1 MGQPHD
7 TLRHLMT
14 WGCDVK
20 NEAEA
25 DNKKLSKSVGVLIAA
40 RRKALGL
47 TQGELAE
54 RVNIEQES
62 MSRIET
68 GSITTSLGRLVSLA
82 DALDCPVETLLRP
95 ASPRKQDQVLVMA
108 ELLSELSS
116 AERAFALGVVRD
128 FVGLVKSRK

>member
-1 MGQPHD
+1 
-7 TLRHLMT
+7 MT

-20 NEAEA
+20 NKTEA
-25 DNKKLSKSVGVLIAA
+25 DNKKLSKSVGTLIAA

-68 GSITTSLGRLVSLA
+68 GAITPSLSRLVSLA

-95 ASPRKQDQVLVMA
+95 ASHRKQDQALVMA
-108 ELLSELSS
+108 ELLGGLSS
-116 AERAFALGVVRD
+116 TERAFALGVIRD

>member
-1 MGQPHD
+1 
-7 TLRHLMT
+7 MT
-14 WGCDVK
+14 RGCDVE
-20 NEAEA
+20 NETEA
-25 DNKKLSKSVGVLIAA
+25 GNKKLSKSVGALIAA

-47 TQGELAE
+47 TQSELAE
-54 RVNIEQES
+54 RVSIEQES

-68 GSITTSLGRLVSLA
+68 GAITPSLGRLVSLA

-95 ASPRKQDQVLVMA
+95 ASHRKQDQALVMA
-108 ELLSELSS
+108 ELLNELNS

>member
-1 MGQPHD
+1 
-7 TLRHLMT
+7 MT

-20 NEAEA
+20 NETKA
-25 DNKKLSKSVGVLIAA
+25 DNKKLSKSVGALIAA

-95 ASPRKQDQVLVMA
+95 ASHRKQDQALVMA

-116 AERAFALGVVRD
+116 AERAFALGVVKD
-128 FVGLVKSRK
+128 FVGLVKSKK